1 MSNQGEG
8 EKIQIKAEV
17 KVEKLLRAILQWLNN
32 LKELDVLIDIYN
44 LAKLIGEEIK
54 IPTNW

>member
-1 MSNQGEG
+1 MSNQGER

-17 KVEKLLRAILQWLNN
+17 KVEKLLRTILQWLNN

-44 LAKLIGEEIK
+44 VPKLIGEEIK